1 MGLMPAGPSR
11 RRFLQV
17 LAASPLMASG
27 GLAAAFTEPQA
38 AGQIRA
44 AGSATA
50 DQMLKSAADAVDVFD
65 LEAFAERTLPPAH
78 WGYLATGVDG
88 DVTMRANRDGFSRF
102 LIRARR
108 VVDVTRV
115 DQSVSIFGATWPT
128 PIALAPIGSQ
138 RAFHSEGEM
147 AVARAAKAR
156 DALFVLSTV
165 CTASIEDVTA
175 AAGGP
180 GRVWFQ
186 LYATNEWDVGL
197 AMSKRAERAGCP
209 VLILTVDLQGG
220 SNRTTQTRY
229 QKRDTRDCTP
239 CHKAGG
245 FIETVRRKPM
255 FDGLDLSNVRN
266 YNPPGMNWDFVK
278 RLKDSISMKLVLKGI
293 VTREDAALALE
304 HGVDGIVVSNHG
316 GRAEESGRASIE
328 SLPEVVEAVAG
339 RIPVLVDGGIRRGTD
354 IFKALA
360 LGANAVLIG
369 RPYIWGLA
377 SFGQP
382 GVEAVLDILH
392 RELATAMRQAGTT
405 TVGQIGRASVMERG
419 R

>member
-1 MGLMPAGPSR
+1 MGPMPAGPSR

-27 GLAAAFTEPQA
+27 GLTAAFFESQA
-38 AGQIRA
+38 GGQIRT

-50 DQMLKSAADAVDVFD
+50 DQILKSAADAVDVFD
-65 LEAFAERTLPPAH
+65 FEASAERTLPPAH

-88 DVTMRANRDGFSRF
+88 DVTLRANRDGFSRF

-108 VVDVTRV
+108 LVDVAKV
-115 DQSVSIFGATWPT
+115 DQSVSLFGATWPT
-128 PIALAPIGSQ
+128 PVVLAPIGSQ
-138 RAFHSEGEM
+138 RAFHPEGEM

-156 DALFVLSTV
+156 DLLFVLSTV
-165 CTASIEDVTA
+165 GTSSIEDVTA

-186 LYATNEWDVGL
+186 LYPTNEWNAGL
-197 AMSKRAERAGCP
+197 AMTKRAERAGCP

-220 SNRTTQTRY
+220 SNRATQARY
-229 QKRDTRDCTP
+229 QKRDTRDCAP
-239 CHKAGG
+239 CHTSGG
-245 FIETVRRKPM
+245 FVENVRRKPM

-266 YNPPGMNWDFVK
+266 YNLPGMNWDFVK

-304 HGVDGIVVSNHG
+304 HGVDGLVVSNHG

-328 SLPEVVEAVAG
+328 SLPEVVEAIAG
-339 RIPVLVDGGIRRGTD
+339 RIPVLVDGGIRRGAD

-360 LGANAVLIG
+360 LGANAVMIG

-382 GVEAVLDILH
+382 GVEAVVDILR

-405 TVGQIGRASVMERG
+405 TVGQITSASVMERG